1 MKEFR
6 VVLAPLP
13 DNGYLTANSDVTG
26 HVLLVTDEVKSGY
39 KAIEVTLKG
48 YAAVDWE
55 LIEDNERTVTYNNE
69 ATVTYNA
76 QEDYIANTTVLWSN
90 DSAPGGQIAPG
101 SYKFQFSLRFQAD
114 GGPLPPSFHGNLGKI
129 VYEVEAVII
138 KTAALN
144 FNTKFAVE
152 LPYSPAI
159 AADPSLTPG
168 VLEPK
173 ILQVQKTV
181 CYLCCASGPI
191 SITARIPRSGYCI
204 GEGDTIPLEVDI
216 ENGSSRQIRQLQ
228 AILFRMVTYTAH
240 GNHVP
245 EQKYLLVVSSG
256 TPIQPGNSSTWRPP
270 PLSIP
275 DTEPSIATCKII
287 NLGYILTVRAII
299 SGAINNLPNVNFNL
313 FLGNVPVSGIDS
325 SQPLPYSV
333 PPATAPYP
341 APPVPIA
348 SQGTPYPPD
357 PTPYPQPIP
366 QPAAFAP
373 PPASGFSG
381 LPPGFVDPIKR

>member
-13 DNGYLTANSDVTG
+13 DNGYLAPNSDVTG
-26 HVLLVTDEVKSGY
+26 HVLLVTDEAKSGY

-48 YAAVDWE
+48 YATVRWSHTE
-55 LIEDNERTVTYNNE
+55 GSGDNQRTVTY
-69 ATVTYNA
+69 YSH
-76 QEDYIANTTVLWSN
+76 EDYIANTAVLWSN

-101 SYKFQFSLRFQAD
+101 SYQFQFSLRFQAD
-114 GGPLPPSFHGNLGKI
+114 GPLPPSFQGTVGKI

-138 KTAALN
+138 KTAALK

-173 ILQVQKTV
+173 ILQVQKTL
-181 CYLCCASGPI
+181 CCLCCASGPI
-191 SITARIPRSGYCI
+191 SMTARIPRSGYCI
-204 GEGDTIPLEVDI
+204 GVGDTIPLEVDI
-216 ENGSSRQIRQLQ
+216 ENGSSRQIRQLR
-228 AILFRMVTYTAH
+228 AILIRMVTYIAQGH
-240 GNHVP
+240 HRP
-245 EQKYLLVVSSG
+245 EPKNVLLVGSG

-275 DTEPSIATCKII
+275 DTEPSIATCNII
-287 NLGYILTVRAII
+287 NLGYILKVQAMITGVFIY
-299 SGAINNLPNVNFNL
+299 PNVNFNL
-313 FLGNVPVSGIDS
+313 FLGNVPVSGIDG
-325 SQPLPYSV
+325 SQPLPSSALL
-333 PPATAPYP
+333 ATDPYP

-373 PPASGFSG
+373 PPASGSSG

>member
-13 DNGYLTANSDVTG
+13 GNGYLAANSDVTG
-26 HVLLVTDEVKSGY
+26 HVLLVTDEAKSGY

-48 YAAVDWE
+48 YATVCWSE
-55 LIEDNERTVTYNNE
+55 TEGSGDNERTVTY
-69 ATVTYNA
+69 YSH
-76 QEDYIANTTVLWSN
+76 EDYIANTAVLWSK

-101 SYKFQFSLRFQAD
+101 SYQFQFSLRFQAD
-114 GGPLPPSFHGNLGKI
+114 GGPLPPSFHSTVGKI

-138 KTAALN
+138 KTAALK

-159 AADPSLTPG
+159 AADPG

-173 ILQVQKTV
+173 ILQVQKTL
-181 CYLCCASGPI
+181 CCLCCASGPI

-204 GEGDTIPLEVDI
+204 GVGDTIPLEVDI

-228 AILFRMVTYTAH
+228 AILIRMVTYIAQGH
-240 GNHVP
+240 HRSQPKN
-245 EQKYLLVVSSG
+245 LLLVSSG

-275 DTEPSIATCKII
+275 DTEPSITTCKII
-287 NLGYILTVRAII
+287 NLGYILKVQAII
-299 SGAINNLPNVNFNL
+299 SGVIIYPNVNFNL
-313 FLGNVPVSGIDS
+313 FLGNVPVSGIDG
-325 SQPLPYSV
+325 SQPLPSSAL
-333 PPATAPYP
+333 PATDPYP

-348 SQGTPYPPD
+348 SQGTPYPTD
-357 PTPYPQPIP
+357 PTLYPQPIP

-373 PPASGFSG
+373 PPASGSSG

>member
-1 MKEFR
+1 M
-6 VVLAPLP
+6 
-13 DNGYLTANSDVTG
+13 
-26 HVLLVTDEVKSGY
+26 
-39 KAIEVTLKG
+39 
-48 YAAVDWE
+48 
-55 LIEDNERTVTYNNE
+55 
-69 ATVTYNA
+69 
-76 QEDYIANTTVLWSN
+76 
-90 DSAPGGQIAPG
+90 
-101 SYKFQFSLRFQAD
+101 
-114 GGPLPPSFHGNLGKI
+114 GKI
-129 VYEVEAVII
+129 VYEVKAVII
-138 KTAALN
+138 KTAALK

-173 ILQVQKTV
+173 ILQVQKTLY
-181 CYLCCASGPI
+181 CLCCASGPI
-191 SITARIPRSGYCI
+191 SMTARIPRSGYCI
-204 GEGDTIPLEVDI
+204 GVGDTIPLEVDI

-228 AILFRMVTYTAH
+228 AILIRVVTYIAQGH
-240 GNHVP
+240 HRP
-245 EQKYLLVVSSG
+245 EPKKLLDVSSG
-256 TPIQPGNSSTWRPP
+256 TPIQPGSSSTWKPP

-287 NLGYILTVRAII
+287 NLAYILTVRAII
-299 SGAINNLPNVNFNL
+299 FGAINNLPNVSFNL
-313 FLGNVPVSGIDS
+313 FLGNVPVSGIEG
-325 SQPLPYSV
+325 SQPLPYSA

-373 PPASGFSG
+373 PPATGSSG